1 MFMYSLLEG
10 DQSVSHTRL
19 SQVMRLRVDSS
30 LAVFF
35 FFPSGV
41 SVQSL
46 KTDFD

>member
-10 DQSVSHTRL
+10 DQSVSQIRL

-35 FFPSGV
+35 FPSGV

>member
-35 FFPSGV
+35 SFLLVF
-41 SVQSL
+41 Q
-46 KTDFD
+46 FNH

>member
-1 MFMYSLLEG
+1 MFMYSPLEG

-35 FFPSGV
+35 PFLFV
-41 SVQSL
+41 FQ
-46 KTDFD
+46 FNH